1 MMHDKQADK
10 QAGKQA
16 MRRRLL
22 AARKAHHAQHAAQ
35 AADALLAQLP
45 HLDIPPT
52 HHIALYLPM
61 GSEIDVLPLLE
72 RLHESGHRLCLPV
85 CLADNQPV
93 LFRAYAPGD
102 RLQPDAMNIDAPIET
117 AEEIQPDI
125 IMLPLLGFDRQG
137 GRLGRGGGYYDR
149 TLAAIRAQRTVRA
162 WGIAYDMQMVDKC
175 PVEPHDQTLD
185 AVLTD
190 KAAYRFKWT

>member
-1 MMHDKQADK
+1 MHDKQADK

-45 HLDIPPT
+45 HLDISPT
-52 HHIALYLPM
+52 NRIALYLPM
-61 GSEIDVLPLLE
+61 GSEINVLPLIE
-72 RLHESGHRLCLPV
+72 RLHESGHPLCLPL

-102 RLQPDAMNIDAPIET
+102 RLQPDAMNIDAPIEA

-149 TLAAIRAQRTVRA
+149 TLAAIRAQRPVRA
-162 WGIAYDMQMVDKC
+162 CGIAYDMQMVDKC